1 MATVDHT
8 FNKDFKL
15 RNQSMFNFVNTN
27 VRETAG
33 KRLER

>member
-1 MATVDHT
+1 MATVDHS

-27 VRETAG
+27 VRETAAN
-33 KRLER
+33 RLEQ